1 MLRRPPRSTLFPYTT
16 LFRSSWTLP
25 FPVIGIG
32 GTPSDD
38 GRFIALSDSKR
49 FMVVDMDPQPP
60 FAPYPNRRIGPGVD
74 FISDCGLPGGCTENW
89 VSISPSGKHVVVN
102 YHGDRL
108 RAYDVDPGTLA
119 ARPRPM
125 PTVYANCSGT
135 ALNGFGYDPGHQD
148 MVLHPF
154 ATTAVVSV
162 GQ

>member
-60 FAPYPNRRIGPGVD
+60 FRSEEHTSELQSLRHLV
-74 FISDCGLPGGCTENW
+74 C
-89 VSISPSGKHVVVN
+89 
-102 YHGDRL
+102 RL
-108 RAYDVDPGTLA
+108 LLEKKKKKQETNHMAVMLYYDL
-119 ARPRPM
+119 
-125 PTVYANCSGT
+125 
-135 ALNGFGYDPGHQD
+135 
-148 MVLHPF
+148 
-154 ATTAVVSV
+154 
-162 GQ
+162 